1 MASLAPQHRFSITC
15 DVTGNWTLEG
25 GPRHRHRR
33 FADLPAALDCAK
45 DDGELAPATIEL
57 RVSGLYVCIHQDQ
70 GWPQRVCA
78 PRRGA
83 WLARRAS

>member
-1 MASLAPQHRFSITC
+1 MASLAPQQRFSITC
-15 DVTGNWTLEG
+15 DDAGTWTLEG
-25 GPRHRHRR
+25 GTIHRPQR

-45 DDGELAPATIEL
+45 HDGEMAPATIEL

-78 PRRGA
+78 PRRGSWFA
-83 WLARRAS
+83 KRDS

>member
-15 DVTGNWTLEG
+15 DDNGRWMLEG

-33 FADLPAALDCAK
+33 FADLAAALDCAK
-45 DDGELAPATIEL
+45 HDGDLEPATIEL

-78 PRRGA
+78 PRRPG
-83 WLARRAS
+83 WRHSLAS

>member
-1 MASLAPQHRFSITC
+1 MASSAPQHRFSITC
-15 DVTGNWTLEG
+15 DDTGNWTLEG
-25 GPRHRHRR
+25 GPRHRHRC

-45 DDGELAPATIEL
+45 HDGELAPATIEL
-57 RVSGLYVCIHQDQ
+57 RISGLYVCIHQDQ

-83 WLARRAS
+83 WLAKRAS